1 MFNYK
6 NAKIRT
12 KLLTGFMLLAAIA
25 TFVNAIN
32 AFQLAQIRDMQQR
45 LFSQSIKPMEKLVAL
60 TEAFQKMRV
69 ASRDIN
75 LAKTPEAFE
84 KGNSLRK
91 ESFRIVNE
99 SLTTIAAES
108 PDSKTAVNNLRDSIT
123 HFNTIL
129 DTIAALALSGKSE
142 EGNSYGRTPEVANT
156 VKSCTEQLAAL
167 TASIISHGN
176 GNTEKTISITNSALI
191 LSMICAVGML
201 LLAVIL
207 GILITRSITG
217 PVQNLKQQAEK
228 IAAGDLTVRIIQ
240 ESRDEIGMLA
250 ASFVKMTDSLR
261 ATLQSVDSTS
271 AQVATASSQL
281 QSTSE
286 LIATGAEEVS
296 CQAQT
301 VATASEELSATS
313 GNIAQNCLSAAQ
325 GSQQA
330 TEAARTGAKVVSQT
344 VDVMTRIAERVTS
357 TARSVEELGARS
369 DQIGAIVGTIEDIA
383 DQTNLLAL
391 NAAIEAARAGE
402 QGRGFAVVADE
413 VRALAERTS
422 RATREI
428 GDMIKTIQAETK
440 SAVTAMQEGVL
451 EVKQGTDEA
460 ANSGI
465 ALQEILEQINAVTAQ
480 VNQIATA
487 AEEQSATTTEI
498 TNNIHQ
504 ISEVVQ
510 QTAQGSHES
519 AAASAQLARLS
530 DDLRSLVKQF
540 RLA

>member
-1 MFNYK
+1 LENWRVK
-6 NAKIRT
+6 NK
-12 KLLTGFMLLAAIA
+12 KL
-25 TFVNAIN
+25 
-32 AFQLAQIRDMQQR
+32 
-45 LFSQSIKPMEKLVAL
+45 EH
-60 TEAFQKMRV
+60 RV
-69 ASRDIN
+69 
-75 LAKTPEAFE
+75 
-84 KGNSLRK
+84 
-91 ESFRIVNE
+91 
-99 SLTTIAAES
+99 
-108 PDSKTAVNNLRDSIT
+108 
-123 HFNTIL
+123 
-129 DTIAALALSGKSE
+129 
-142 EGNSYGRTPEVANT
+142 
-156 VKSCTEQLAAL
+156 
-167 TASIISHGN
+167 
-176 GNTEKTISITNSALI
+176 
-191 LSMICAVGML
+191 
-201 LLAVIL
+201 
-207 GILITRSITG
+207 TRSITG
-217 PVQNLKQQAEK
+217 PVQNLEQQAEK

-271 AQVATASSQL
+271 AQVATASNQL

-286 LIATGAEEVS
+286 QIATGAEEVS

-369 DQIGAIVGTIEDIA
+369 DQIGTIVGTIEDIA

-428 GDMIKTIQAETK
+428 GDMIKTIQMETK
-440 SAVTAMQEGVL
+440 SAVTAMHEGVL
-451 EVKQGTDEA
+451 EVTQGTDEA
-460 ANSGI
+460 AKSGI

-504 ISEVVQ
+504 ISEVVK
-510 QTAQGSHES
+510 QTAQGSQES

>member
-25 TFVNAIN
+25 TLINAIN
-32 AFQLAQIRDMQQR
+32 AFQLAQIRGMQQR
-45 LFSQSIKPMEKLVAL
+45 LFSQNIKPMEKLVAL

-84 KGNSLRK
+84 KGNSMRK
-91 ESFRIVNE
+91 ESFRIVND
-99 SLTTIAAES
+99 SLTAIAANS
-108 PDSKTAVNNLRDSIT
+108 PDSKTLVNNLKDSIT

-129 DTIAALALSGKSE
+129 EKIEALARADKSE
-142 EGNSYGRTPEVANT
+142 EGNRTPEVANT

-176 GNTEKTISITNSALI
+176 GNTEKTISITNSALF
-191 LSMICAVGML
+191 LSMICAMGML

-250 ASFVKMTDSLR
+250 ASFIKMTDSLC

-313 GNIAQNCLSAAQ
+313 GDIAQNCLAGAK

-369 DQIGAIVGTIEDIA
+369 DQIGTIVGTIEDIA

-428 GDMIKTIQAETK
+428 GDMIKAIQTETK
-440 SAVTAMQEGVL
+440 SAVTAMHEGVL

-504 ISEVVQ
+504 ISEVVK
-510 QTAQGSHES
+510 QTAQGSQES
-519 AAASAQLARLS
+519 AAAAGQLARLS
-530 DDLRSLVKQF
+530 DDLRSLIKQF

>member
-91 ESFRIVNE
+91 ENFRIVNE

-201 LLAVIL
+201 LLAIIL
-207 GILITRSITG
+207 GILITLD
-217 PVQNLKQQAEK
+217 VQ
-228 IAAGDLTVRIIQ
+228 V
-240 ESRDEIGMLA
+240 
-250 ASFVKMTDSLR
+250 F
-261 ATLQSVDSTS
+261 
-271 AQVATASSQL
+271 
-281 QSTSE
+281 
-286 LIATGAEEVS
+286 
-296 CQAQT
+296 
-301 VATASEELSATS
+301 
-313 GNIAQNCLSAAQ
+313 
-325 GSQQA
+325 
-330 TEAARTGAKVVSQT
+330 
-344 VDVMTRIAERVTS
+344 
-357 TARSVEELGARS
+357 
-369 DQIGAIVGTIEDIA
+369 
-383 DQTNLLAL
+383 
-391 NAAIEAARAGE
+391 
-402 QGRGFAVVADE
+402 
-413 VRALAERTS
+413 
-422 RATREI
+422 
-428 GDMIKTIQAETK
+428 
-440 SAVTAMQEGVL
+440 
-451 EVKQGTDEA
+451 
-460 ANSGI
+460 
-465 ALQEILEQINAVTAQ
+465 
-480 VNQIATA
+480 
-487 AEEQSATTTEI
+487 
-498 TNNIHQ
+498 
-504 ISEVVQ
+504 
-510 QTAQGSHES
+510 
-519 AAASAQLARLS
+519 
-530 DDLRSLVKQF
+530 
-540 RLA
+540 